1 MERFKGGFTAVIA
14 AAVLAV
20 TFFFTAR
27 AVQAQAGNSEERP
40 GASFPV
46 ARALGVDVSPVVDGG
61 LDEEVWQRAEV
72 LGNFIQRIP
81 RDGAPASELSEVRVI
96 YTDEALYVGAWLW
109 DSEPGR
115 IVDGEAIRDAPL
127 EESDAVLLVFD
138 AFADRQNGFVF
149 GTNPSGIEFDAQ
161 VTDEGRGGLGPGRG
175 RGGGGGGGRF
185 QRGTGSGFNM
195 NWDGSWD
202 VATSRD
208 EQGWYAEFRI
218 PFSTLRYG
226 AGAVQTWGFN
236 AMRRIR
242 RYNEESY
249 WSPVPRQY
257 DLVRVSYAGFLEGVE
272 PPASRNVTLIP
283 YVLRS
288 AERDYVVGEEWYG
301 SGEVG
306 VDAKVQLSSSLT
318 LDLTVNTDF
327 AEVEVDD
334 VQLDLTR
341 FSLRFPEKRPF
352 FLENANIFNIAGR
365 GTIFSS
371 RTIGIRDQKPVPVRG
386 GGRLSGRVGGFDL
399 GLLHIQT
406 GHEGELLPGQANG
419 DAFLV
424 ARVARELPNRSGL
437 GIFYGQRRGR
447 GLDGD
452 WNRTYAA
459 DGQVGIAESVDV
471 RSYIAW
477 TETPGRDGPNH
488 YFGLLG
494 SYVTREWQLRSGW
507 RDRAGDFNPEVGIL
521 TRWNFRYYQGSVMRI
536 FRPDRISWLRE
547 LRPLVNYTTFR
558 NLETGF
564 EQTTRIRL
572 ETAVEFENGALF
584 SPGVSTVREGLE
596 DPFEIHPD
604 VTVPAGTYDSFET
617 ALQFNT
623 DQSAALSLSGGIT
636 AGSFL
641 SGSRSGIT
649 LGASARHGS
658 SMSAFLQVNHNDIRL
673 AEGDFTATL
682 VSGRVSYF
690 FTPRIALQSLFQY
703 SSQLDVWS
711 ANIRL
716 GWLGTA
722 GTGLFIVYNDSRG
735 VGSLRGPMA
744 RSLVVKY
751 SREFNVGAW

>member
-1 MERFKGGFTAVIA
+1 VILA
-14 AAVLAV
+14 AALAGI
-20 TFFFTAR
+20 FFFTPR
-27 AVQAQAGNSEERP
+27 TVQAQAGNEARP
-40 GASFPV
+40 GASFPA
-46 ARALGVDVSPVVDGG
+46 ARALRVDVSPIVDGR
-61 LDEEVWQRAEV
+61 LDEEVWQSAEV

-81 RDGAPASELSEVRVI
+81 RDGAPASEPTEVRVL
-96 YTDEALYVGAWLW
+96 YTNEAIYVGAWLW

-115 IVDGEAIRDAPL
+115 IVDGEAIRNAPL
-127 EESDAVLLVFD
+127 DDSDAVLFVFD

-149 GTNPSGIEFDAQ
+149 GTNPSGIEFDGQ
-161 VTDEGRGGLGPGRG
+161 VTDEGRGSM
-175 RGGGGGGGRF
+175 RGGGGGGGRS
-185 QRGTGSGFNM
+185 QRGAGSGFNT

-208 EQGWYAEFRI
+208 ERAWYAEFRI

-226 AGAVQTWGFN
+226 PGDVQTWGFN
-236 AMRRIR
+236 VMRRIR

-257 DLVRVSYAGFLEGVE
+257 DLVRVSYAGFLEGIE
-272 PPASRNVTLIP
+272 PPASRNVTMIP
-283 YVLRS
+283 YVLRL
-288 AERDYVVGEEWYG
+288 AERNYVAGDESFRYPG
-301 SGEVG
+301 DVG
-306 VDAKVQLSSSLT
+306 VDAKVQLTSSLT

-327 AEVEVDD
+327 AEVEVDE

-352 FLENANIFNIAGR
+352 FLENASVFNVAGR

-371 RTIGIRDQKPVPVRG
+371 RRIGIRDGKPVPVRV
-386 GGRLSGRVGGFDL
+386 GGRLSGRAGGFNL

-406 GHEGELLPGQANG
+406 GHEGDLLPSQANG

-424 ARVARELPNRSGL
+424 ARVARELPNRSGVGL
-437 GIFYGQRRGR
+437 FFAERRGR

-459 DGQVGIAESVDV
+459 DGQVGIAESLNV
-471 RSYIAW
+471 RSYIAL

-494 SYVTREWQLRSGW
+494 SYVAREWQLRAGW
-507 RDRAGDFNPEVGIL
+507 RDRAGDFNPEVGVL
-521 TRWNFRYYQGSVMRI
+521 TRWNFRYYQSSVVRLVQPYRI
-536 FRPDRISWLRE
+536 PWLRE
-547 LRPLVNYTTFR
+547 LRPTVNYSSFR

-564 EQTTRIRL
+564 EQTTRLRL
-572 ETAVEFENGALF
+572 ESPVEFENGASF
-584 SPGVSTVREGLE
+584 SPGFSWVREGLE

-604 VTVPAGTYDSFET
+604 VTVPAGTYDVLET
-617 ALQFNT
+617 SWRFNT
-623 DQSAALSLSGGIT
+623 DRSAALSLSGVVN

-641 SGSRSGIT
+641 SGSRRAIT

-658 SMSAFLQVNHNDIRL
+658 SASQYLQVTHNNNRL
-673 AEGDFTATL
+673 AEGNFTAT
-682 VSGRVSYF
+682 VVAGRVGYF
-690 FTPRIALQSLFQY
+690 PTPRISLQSLFQY

-711 ANIRL
+711 ANVRL

-735 VGSLRGPMA
+735 VGLLEGPMA

-751 SREFNVGAW
+751 SREFNVGAF